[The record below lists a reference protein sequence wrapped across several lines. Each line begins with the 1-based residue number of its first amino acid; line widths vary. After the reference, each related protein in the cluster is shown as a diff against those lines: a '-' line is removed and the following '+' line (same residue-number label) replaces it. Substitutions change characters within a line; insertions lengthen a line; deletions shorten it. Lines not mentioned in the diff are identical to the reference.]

1 MPKLVASE
9 VERSLRDRIA
19 AGEWSKTGQLPTER
33 DIALEYN
40 VARNTARKAISAI
53 VDDGL
58 VARHVGR
65 GTFILGQDDLELGNI
80 LDRITDVSPA
90 DLMDVRRVLEPQ
102 AAAIAAACAS
112 AGDLQ
117 QIAQAHANAVKATEV
132 EAFEYWDGKFH
143 ERIFTASRNELL
155 TIMHEVLLVIRTRAP
170 WIDLKKKRFSE
181 QRRQLYCKHHSEIL
195 EALQARDS
203 NSAASVMETHLDS
216 IRDNLFSHRTVPIE

>member
-9 VERSLRDRIA
+9 VERSLRDRIS
-19 AGEWSKTGQLPTER
+19 AGEWSLTGQMPTER
-33 DIALEYN
+33 EIALEYS

-65 GTFILGQDDLELGNI
+65 GTFILGQDDLELGSI
-80 LDRITDVSPA
+80 LGRITDVSPA

-112 AGDLQ
+112 SNDLQ
-117 QIAQAHANAVKATEV
+117 QIAQAHANAVNAKEV

-143 ERIFTASRNELL
+143 QRIFTASRNELL
-155 TIMHEVLLVIRTRAP
+155 TIMHDVLLVIRTRAP
-170 WIDLKKKRFSE
+170 WIELKKKRFSE
-181 QRRQLYCKHHSEIL
+181 QRRQLYCGHHGKIL

-203 NSAASVMETHLDS
+203 NSAAAAMETHLDS
-216 IRDNLFSHRTVPIE
+216 IRDNLFNHRTVPVE